1 MFRRAEVPQRSRRSP
16 AGVARGSRGEGP
28 GPPAEAPPGS
38 RRSPAEVAPESRRG
52 RARARCCRT
61 GAGYGVPPWFRRAE
75 VPQKSCRS
83 PAGVVRRSRR
93 DRAGIAPGYFDGFR
107 AVSGVVSYRVFDGKI
122 RRAQLGVVF
131 AGNYLLKKQKRTCRR
146 QVRTGW
152 DGVGRGP
159 DRARTA
165 QVLLLLSAPFA
176 PRTLGRREDGRVA
189 PPLFIRSKISLSK
202 PRGSFDGQVDHRTR
216 GSRECPS
223 KNRGSR
229 TPRHTSKR
237 ANRGTNAHISRDC
250 GQQTPRLLSP
260 TGTLRNP
267 NPGFPRPSCARPRA
281 GPPEKDPA
289 SPRCPSAATT

>member
-61 GAGYGVPPWFRRAE
+61 GARCCRTRAGRRYFPWFRRAE

-165 QVLLLLSAPFA
+165 QVLLLLDDDAGHPQARERGDSQPCA
-176 PRTLGRREDGRVA
+176 RRSQQAEQSRVA
-189 PPLFIRSKISLSK
+189 PRVRVLWIRV
-202 PRGSFDGQVDHRTR
+202 P
-216 GSRECPS
+216 SRQAH
-223 KNRGSR
+223 G
-229 TPRHTSKR
+229 
-237 ANRGTNAHISRDC
+237 AGTDAA
-250 GQQTPRLLSP
+250 G
-260 TGTLRNP
+260 
-267 NPGFPRPSCARPRA
+267 RA
-281 GPPEKDPA
+281 GGPHTVGDAEERGKVAGGGPA
-289 SPRCPSAATT
+289 SAGTDSRRIHREQRARARD